1 VTAVFI
7 GAVLAAIVAVAAYRV
22 HALTLDGALAAFAVG
37 AAVFG
42 AGGWPAATVLFAFFL
57 PSTLLSR
64 IGRARKRVLA
74 GGDKHAA
81 RNAWQVL
88 ANGGVAAVC
97 ALLAPRAGAAL
108 AAAFAGAFAAASAD
122 TWGTEIGMLS
132 PERPR
137 SLATLRATAAG
148 LSGGVTALGTLATLA
163 GAACVAG
170 AATLA
175 GVAAFVTVAAGGV
188 AGALVDSLLGA
199 TVQALRW
206 CPRCERGCE
215 TNPHDCG
222 APTTLRRG
230 IAWLENDAVNLAA
243 TLTGALVAGTLA
255 ALVVKTS

>member
-1 VTAVFI
+1 MTAVLA
-7 GAVLAAIVAVAAYRV
+7 GALLAAIVAGIAFRIR
-22 HALTLDGALAAFAVG
+22 ALTLDGALAAFAVG
-37 AAVFG
+37 TAVFG
-42 AGGWPAATVLFAFFL
+42 AGGWPAAAVLFAFFL

-64 IGRARKRVLA
+64 IGRARKRDLA

-97 ALLAPRAGAAL
+97 ALLAPRAGAAF

-137 SLATLRATAAG
+137 SLATLRPTLPG
-148 LSGGVTALGTLATLA
+148 LSGGVTALGMLATLG

-170 AATLA
+170 VAALA
-175 GVAAFVTVAAGGV
+175 GVAAFATVAAAGF

-199 TVQALRW
+199 TAQALRW
-206 CPRCERGCE
+206 CPVCARACE

-222 APTTLRRG
+222 TPTTLRRG
-230 IAWLENDAVNLAA
+230 VAWLENDAVNFAA
-243 TLTGALVAGTLA
+243 TLAGALVAGTLA